1 MDGLRDV
8 IVTVILSVFA
18 SSGFWAF
25 IMSRQNKNSAE
36 QQLILGIGYY
46 SICNLAGQYI
56 SRGYITRQEY
66 ADFNKYLY
74 EPYRA
79 RGGNGTAERLKKEL
93 DNLPIKEE

>member
-1 MDGLRDV
+1 MDGLLNV
-8 IVTVILSVFA
+8 IITIALSVFA

-25 IMSRQNKNSAE
+25 VMSRQNRNTAE

>member
-25 IMSRQNKNSAE
+25 IMSRQNRNTAE

-56 SRGYITRQEY
+56 ARGYITRQEY

>member
-1 MDGLRDV
+1 MNGLLDV
-8 IVTVILSVFA
+8 VVTVILSVFA

-25 IMSRQNKNSAE
+25 IMSRQNRNTAE

-56 SRGYITRQEY
+56 ARGYITRQEY

>member
-1 MDGLRDV
+1 MNGPWDIIIAV
-8 IVTVILSVFA
+8 VVSVFA
-18 SSGFWAF
+18 SSGFWAYL
-25 IMSRQNKNSAE
+25 MNRQNRNSAE
-36 QQLILGIGYY
+36 QQLILGTGYY
-46 SICNLAGQYI
+46 CICNLAGQYI

-66 ADFNKYLY
+66 ADFKKYLY

>member
-1 MDGLRDV
+1 MNGLLDV

-25 IMSRQNKNSAE
+25 IMSRQNRNTAE
-36 QQLILGIGYY
+36 QQLILGIGYF

-56 SRGYITRQEY
+56 ARGYITRQEY

>member
-1 MDGLRDV
+1 MDGLWNV
-8 IVTVILSVFA
+8 IITIALSVFA

-25 IMSRQNKNSAE
+25 IMSRQNRNTAE

>member
-1 MDGLRDV
+1 MDGLWDV

-25 IMSRQNKNSAE
+25 IMSRQNRNTAE

-56 SRGYITRQEY
+56 ARGYITRQEY

-79 RGGNGTAERLKKEL
+79 RGGNGPAERLKKEL

>member
-1 MDGLRDV
+1 MNGLLDV
-8 IVTVILSVFA
+8 VVTVMLSVFA

-25 IMSRQNKNSAE
+25 VMSRQNRNTAE

-56 SRGYITRQEY
+56 ARGYITRQEY